1 MAVSRRLFFA
11 SSAAAL
17 ASPALIRLAR
27 GDAPVRLK
35 LHHAMSSV
43 SCAHTDFL
51 VPWARNI
58 EAQANGG
65 IHIDIFPS
73 MELGG
78 QPRDLFDQAR
88 YGAADI
94 VWAMPSETPGRF
106 PRIETFE
113 LPFVPSARA
122 LVSSKAVE
130 DFSADLLRDEFR
142 EVHPLC
148 FSCSD
153 RGILHAANPIE
164 SLAGIK
170 GRRFDVRTRF
180 AVAAVEA
187 LGGRAIIMPSG
198 QLSLAVTRGVVDGAI
213 VPWDM
218 VPALKLDEVLKA
230 HTDFP
235 DYALSTTTYML
246 VMNKAAYTKLPAE
259 LKKVIDDN
267 SGQPAASMAGAMWD
281 RKAKAVADAV
291 SAGGETIVTVSPE
304 DAAAWRKATQ
314 PVLDVWVK
322 EMGMRKLGGEKLLG
336 NARSLLAKYAAEPE
350 PPPPQLSQSSQ
361 PATTPDPPP
370 QPQAPQPQAPNP
382 SQPTASKSTT
392 PAPPAPAAPAAPTLN
407 IPL

>member
-1 MAVSRRLFFA
+1 MAFSRRSFIA
-11 SSAAAL
+11 SSAAL
-17 ASPALIRLAR
+17 ASPAFIQLAR

-35 LHHAMSSV
+35 LHHAMSST
-43 SCAHTDFL
+43 SCAHTDFI

-58 EAQANGG
+58 ETQADSR
-65 IHIDIFPS
+65 IRIDIFPS

-94 VWAMPSETPGRF
+94 VWTMPSETPGRF

-113 LPFVPSARA
+113 LPFVPSSRA
-122 LVSSKAVE
+122 LVSSKAVQ

-148 FSCSD
+148 FSCAD
-153 RGILHAANPIE
+153 RGILHAASPIE

-180 AVAAVEA
+180 TVAAVEA
-187 LGGRAIIMPSG
+187 LGGRALIMPSG
-198 QLSLAVTRGVVDGAI
+198 QLPLAVTRRVVDGAI

-218 VPALKLDEVLKA
+218 MPALRLDEVLKA
-230 HTDFP
+230 HIDFA

-246 VMNKAAYTKLPAE
+246 VMNKMAYAKLPE
-259 LKKVIDDN
+259 DIRKIIDDN
-267 SGQPAASMAGAMWD
+267 SGQVAASMAGGMWD

-291 SAGGETIVTVSPE
+291 AGGGGAIVTLSPE
-304 DAAAWRKATQ
+304 EAVPWRKAVE

-322 EMGMRKLGGEKLLG
+322 EMRARRMDGEKLLAS
-336 NARSLLAKYAAEPE
+336 ARSLLAKYAGEPE
-350 PPPPQLSQSSQ
+350 PVAPQLSQSAQ
-361 PATTPDPPP
+361 PAQPAHPPES
-370 QPQAPQPQAPNP
+370 AA
-382 SQPTASKSTT
+382 ASKSR
-392 PAPPAPAAPAAPTLN
+392 APAAPAAPSAPGTLN

>member
-1 MAVSRRLFFA
+1 MAVSRRFLFA

-17 ASPALIRLAR
+17 ASPAFIRLAR

-65 IHIDIFPS
+65 VHIDIFPS

-148 FSCSD
+148 FSCAD
-153 RGILHAANPIE
+153 RGILHAASPIK

-187 LGGRAIIMPSG
+187 LGGRALIMPSG
-198 QLSLAVTRGVVDGAI
+198 QLSLAVTRNLVDGAI

-218 VPALKLDEVLKA
+218 VPALKLDELLKA

-235 DYALSTTTYML
+235 DYALSATTYML
-246 VMNKAAYTKLPAE
+246 VMNKAAYAKLPAE

-267 SGQPAASMAGAMWD
+267 SGQPAASVAGAMWD

-322 EMGMRKLGGEKLLG
+322 EMGMRKLGGEKLLA
-336 NARSLLAKYAAEPE
+336 NARSLLAKYAGEPE

-361 PATTPDPPP
+361 PAQTPEPPP
-370 QPQAPQPQAPNP
+370 QPQAPN
-382 SQPTASKSTT
+382 SSEPTASKSTT
-392 PAPPAPAAPAAPTLN
+392 PPAPPAPATPSAPTLN

>member
-1 MAVSRRLFFA
+1 MAVSRRSFIA

-17 ASPALIRLAR
+17 ASPAFIRLAR

-65 IHIDIFPS
+65 IRIDIFPS

-78 QPRDLFDQAR
+78 QPSDLFDQAR

-106 PRIETFE
+106 PRLETFE
-113 LPFVPSARA
+113 LPFVPSSRA

-130 DFSADLLRDEFR
+130 DFSADLLRDELR
-142 EVHPLC
+142 EIHPLC
-148 FSCSD
+148 FSCAD
-153 RGILHAANPIE
+153 RGILHTAHPIE
-164 SLAGIK
+164 SLAAIK
-170 GRRFDVRTRF
+170 GLRFDVRTRF
-180 AVAAVEA
+180 TLAAVEA
-187 LGGRAIIMPSG
+187 LRGRALIMPSG
-198 QLSLAVTRGVVDGAI
+198 QLPLAVTRRVVDGAI
-213 VPWDM
+213 IPWDM
-218 VPALKLDEVLKA
+218 MPALKLDELLKA
-230 HTDFP
+230 HTDFS
-235 DYALSTTTYML
+235 DYALSTTTHML
-246 VMNKAAYTKLPAE
+246 VMNKAAYAKLPAE

-281 RKAKAVADAV
+281 RKAKAVANAV
-291 SAGGETIVTVSPE
+291 AEGGEAIATLSPQ
-304 DAAAWRKATQ
+304 DAAEWRKATQ
-314 PVLDVWVK
+314 PVIDVWVK
-322 EMGMRKLGGEKLLG
+322 EMGMRKLGGEKLLAS
-336 NARSLLAKYAAEPE
+336 ARSLLAKYADEPD

-361 PATTPDPPP
+361 PA
-370 QPQAPQPQAPNP
+370 QPQASQPQPTQPQTPQP
-382 SQPTASKSTT
+382 SEPTAASKST
-392 PAPPAPAAPAAPTLN
+392 PPAAPVATPSAPKTLN